1 MNVSRFQVEPGARR
15 PLDTFPP
22 NFTGGLA
29 DKAGALKHL
38 QKRLPQLEAL
48 RQKLYA
54 QHEHSLLVIL
64 QGMDTAGK
72 DSIIQHVF
80 SGFNPQG
87 ITVQNFKQPSSEE
100 LSHDF
105 LWRVVRALPEHGRIV
120 VFNRSYYE
128 EVLVVRVHPELLERQ
143 GLPKERVRPKIW

>member
-1 MNVSRFQVEPGARR
+1 MNVSRFQLQPGARR
-15 PLDTFPP
+15 PLDAFPTD
-22 NFTGGLA
+22 FTGGLD
-29 DKAGALKHL
+29 DKAHGLKHL

-48 RQKLYA
+48 RERLYA

-100 LSHDF
+100 LAHDF
-105 LWRVVRALPEHGRIV
+105 LWRAAR
-120 VFNRSYYE
+120 
-128 EVLVVRVHPELLERQ
+128 
-143 GLPKERVRPKIW
+143 